1 MDMQSSPFTQKAL
14 SVTDVYTNLHGLQ
27 GLKVEA
33 NKDEALK
40 KVAQQFEA
48 MFLNMMM
55 KSMRSANAAFSE
67 GSLFESKETDTYNDM
82 LDQQR
87 ALTLAHKN
95 GIGIADAM
103 YRQLSRQNA
112 PVAPSEKPLDELPL
126 RSKKYDNKISESI
139 DTSINTM
146 KANPA
151 AAIVQ
156 RIAFADSPQ
165 DYVRKVMPYAKE
177 AAAKLGVDPC
187 ILVAQSAL
195 ETGWGKYVL
204 TNEHGE
210 SSHNVFNIKAT
221 ASWQDKKV
229 AHQTLEFNNGV
240 VYREAAE
247 FRAYDSIQSSFE
259 DYALFIGENG
269 RYKNALEKANNN
281 HDYVNELQR
290 AGYATDPEY
299 ARKILAVADQVDH
312 YKKKID
318 SEDTQHKREESARQ
332 VGRPI

>member
-1 MDMQSSPFTQKAL
+1 MQHLPFTQKSL

-55 KSMRSANAAFSE
+55 KSMRSANEVFSE
-67 GSLFESKETDTYNDM
+67 NSLFNSKETETYNEM

-103 YRQLSRQNA
+103 YRQLSRSNSPTVPEKGLHDLPA
-112 PVAPSEKPLDELPL
+112 RVPSTDKQVSVPLSPIKP
-126 RSKKYDNKISESI
+126 NKSA
-139 DTSINTM
+139 T
-146 KANPA
+146 
-151 AAIVQ
+151 VQ

-165 DYVRKVMPYAKE
+165 DYVRKVMPYAKDT
-177 AAAKLGVDPC
+177 ADKLGVDAS

-204 TNEHGE
+204 TNEHGQ
-210 SSHNVFNIKAT
+210 SSNNVFNIKAT
-221 ASWQDKKV
+221 PGWQAKRV
-229 AHQTLEFNNGV
+229 AHHTLEFNNGV

-247 FRAYDSIQSSFE
+247 FRAYDSVQGSFE

-269 RYKNALEKANNN
+269 RYKNALQKAGNN
-281 HDYVNELQR
+281 DEYIKQLQQ
-290 AGYATDPEY
+290 AGYATDPDY
-299 ARKILAVADQVDH
+299 ANKVLAVANRVEQ
-312 YKKKID
+312 YIK
-318 SEDTQHKREESARQ
+318 EDAHPSANQ
-332 VGRPI
+332 GNNQLNPQSGPLL